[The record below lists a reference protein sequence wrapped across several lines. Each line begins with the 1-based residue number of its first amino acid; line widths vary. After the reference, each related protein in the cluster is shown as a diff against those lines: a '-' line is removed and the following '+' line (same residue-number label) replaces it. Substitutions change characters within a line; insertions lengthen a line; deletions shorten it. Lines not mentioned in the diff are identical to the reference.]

1 MYVCVQRY
9 FQDNPRDLLSLRHD
23 KALHTVKLQDHMAD
37 VPDYM
42 IPTTLKEYIQ
52 NQEEENKNTK
62 KKDKNYYKRKLV
74 GYKKYQA
81 KRSNPLVGMEYTG
94 LKKT

>member
-1 MYVCVQRY
+1 M
-9 FQDNPRDLLSLRHD
+9 SLRHD
-23 KALHTVKLQDHMAD
+23 KALHTVKLQDHMSD

-42 IPTTLKEYIQ
+42 VPSSLKEYII
-52 NQEEENKNTK
+52 NQEKEESDKGAK
-62 KKDKNYYKRKLV
+62 KKDKDYYKKKLV

-81 KRSNPLVGMEYTG
+81 KKSNPLVGMEYTG

>member
-1 MYVCVQRY
+1 M
-9 FQDNPRDLLSLRHD
+9 SLRHD

-42 IPTTLKEYIQ
+42 VPNSLKEFIQ
-52 NQEEENKNTK
+52 KQEDESDKGAI
-62 KKDKNYYKRKLV
+62 KKDKEYYKKRQV
-74 GYKKYQA
+74 GYKKYQT
-81 KRSNPLVGMEYTG
+81 KKSNPLVGMEYTG

>member
-1 MYVCVQRY
+1 M
-9 FQDNPRDLLSLRHD
+9 SLRHD

-42 IPTTLKEYIQ
+42 VPSSLKEYIQ
-52 NQEEENKNTK
+52 NEEKESEKGAK
-62 KKDKNYYKRKLV
+62 KKDKEYYKKKLV
-74 GYKKYQA
+74 GYKKYHA
-81 KRSNPLVGMEYTG
+81 KKSNPLVGMEYTG